1 MLIVDDQAAGNEFVK
16 RVLRDHSVVA
26 FTNPLEA
33 EAYARRESFDII
45 IADQRMPEMTG
56 LELINRIQLHQTDF
70 VAMVLSAH
78 TNADDLILAINR
90 GTIFRYLVKPMGA
103 EDLRAAVRDAGEELR
118 LHRRRRNLELELV
131 ELKVELERSRRGCVD
146 DSRDPFFH
154 FVGEHRS
161 VRRLI
166 DLARSYAEVDEPVLI
181 TGETGTGKEVLAR
194 AMHAASPRREG
205 PFVALNCS
213 AFSEHLIE
221 SELFG
226 HNKGA
231 YTDAR
236 DAKRGLVETA
246 AGGTLFLDEIG
257 DFPLS
262 LQPKILRF
270 VQHGTFLP
278 VGATQERRVELRII
292 SATNRD
298 LRRLVQDNS
307 FREDL
312 LYRINTLELEIPP
325 VRSRAADIPLLLTR
339 CAEYRGYTLPAIP
352 PDVMDT
358 ITAYRFPGNVREI
371 EALAARLSVHARLGT
386 SAEALSQVVVA
397 MTANGHTHPSGQ
409 TTSESPLDAAE
420 VEVIRRTI
428 REHDGNLTRSAAA
441 LGISRQGLRDKLK
454 RFGLYGRD

>member
-1 MLIVDDQAAGNEFVK
+1 M
-16 RVLRDHSVVA
+16 
-26 FTNPLEA
+26 
-33 EAYARRESFDII
+33 
-45 IADQRMPEMTG
+45 
-56 LELINRIQLHQTDF
+56 
-70 VAMVLSAH
+70 
-78 TNADDLILAINR
+78 
-90 GTIFRYLVKPMGA
+90 
-103 EDLRAAVRDAGEELR
+103 
-118 LHRRRRNLELELV
+118 
-131 ELKVELERSRRGCVD
+131 
-146 DSRDPFFH
+146 
-154 FVGEHRS
+154 
-161 VRRLI
+161 
-166 DLARSYAEVDEPVLI
+166 
-181 TGETGTGKEVLAR
+181 
-194 AMHAASPRREG
+194 
-205 PFVALNCS
+205 
-213 AFSEHLIE
+213 
-221 SELFG
+221 
-226 HNKGA
+226 
-231 YTDAR
+231 
-236 DAKRGLVETA
+236 ETA

-278 VGATQERRVELRII
+278 VGATQERRVEVRII
-292 SATNRD
+292 FATNRD
-298 LRRLVQDNS
+298 LRRLVQDSS

-454 RFGLYGRD
+454 RFGLYGSD